1 MGTFELLNKNIQ
13 KAIFDLKWENFR
25 PIQDEA
31 IEHLIKNPSD
41 LIISAP
47 TASGKTEAAFLPII
61 SEVAD
66 TGKTSIKVLYISPL
80 KALINDQFERVTKLC
95 NYIDFPITKWHG
107 DANATKKANLIK
119 NPKGILLITPES
131 IEALILNKTQEI
143 GNLLGELD
151 YIVIDEIH
159 SFIGTER
166 GTHLRSLIRRI
177 ENGLDIQ
184 PLKIGLSAT
193 INNVEDVA
201 KWLNPTNPKSVKI
214 IKDSDD
220 EKEIM
225 GLIKGYKIPAEDVD
239 NDFTQLEKELF
250 DILKKDKNLIFA
262 NSKMTLEAYCDTMQ
276 QIAKENVFPNNF
288 LIHHG
293 SLSKEIREHA
303 EKSLKTSTNLSVF
316 CTNTLELGID
326 IGNIDRII
334 FLDPPFSV
342 AAMTQRLGRSG
353 RRENSAKEF
362 RFMISAREIDDKSTW
377 DDKFRI
383 DLVQSIA
390 IVELML
396 AKWCEPLDVDK
407 VDYSTF
413 VHQILSYL
421 GQTGGATAQRIY
433 NTIGAAA
440 FNKYFNEQDFI
451 QILKGLKEN
460 EIIYQ
465 MPNDIITLDKR
476 GEKIVENYEFYA
488 AFFAAS
494 EWKVIFDGKEVGQI
508 SPSSL
513 MFLDVG
519 SHILLAGKRWEIL
532 EIKSKT
538 ETIIVRKGY
547 GKKPVKFPGGLQDVH
562 RTIQQKMLEI
572 YENKFIPPYIS
583 KNTIPILEEA
593 FDFYDIYAKPEDGNI
608 LVVLEGSK
616 TQATVKLLLNYL
628 GFAVEDVGIGFLCF
642 DGKKAVTKS
651 LKDFNFDDFN
661 PLELVKNI
669 DTNLKIFKKFDYLL
683 PEDILNMSFINLAMD
698 IDACKG
704 FCKYLIGAKMI
715 L

>member
-31 IEHLIKNPSD
+31 IEHLIKTPSD

-61 SEVAD
+61 SEVAEA
-66 TGKTSIKVLYISPL
+66 GKTSIKILYISPL
-80 KALINDQFERVTKLC
+80 KALINDQFERVTRLC

-131 IEALILNKTQEI
+131 IEALLLNKTQEV
-143 GNLLGELD
+143 GNLLGKLD

-166 GTHLRSLIRRI
+166 GTHLKSLIRRI

-225 GLIKGYKIPAEDVD
+225 GLIKGYKIPAEALD

-262 NSKMTLEAYCDTMQ
+262 NGKMTLEAYCDTMQ

-303 EKSLKTSTNLSVF
+303 EKSLKTSANLSVF

-342 AAMTQRLGRSG
+342 ASMTQRLGRSG
-353 RRENSAKEF
+353 RRENAAKEF
-362 RFMISAREIDDKSTW
+362 RFLIDAREIDDKSTW

-407 VDYSTF
+407 IDYSTF

-421 GQTGGATAQRIY
+421 GQTGGATAQKIY
-433 NTIGAAA
+433 DKIGIVA
-440 FNKYFNEQDFI
+440 FDKHFNENEFI
-451 QILKGLKEN
+451 QVLRGLKEH

-465 MPNDIITLDKR
+465 MPNDIITLDKK

-532 EIKSKT
+532 EIKPKT

-547 GKKPVKFPGGLQDVH
+547 GKKPIKFPGGWQNIH
-562 RTIQQKMLEI
+562 RQIHQKMLEI
-572 YENKFIPPYIS
+572 YENKVIPTYIS
-583 KNTIPILEEA
+583 KNTISILEEA
-593 FDFYDIYAKPEDGNI
+593 FEFYDIYAKPDDSNI

-616 TQATVKLLLNYL
+616 TQATIKLLLNYL
-628 GFAVEDVGIGFLCF
+628 GFAVEDAGIGFSCS
-642 DGKKAVTKS
+642 DGKKNVIKS
-651 LKDFNFDDFN
+651 LQGFSFENFN
-661 PLELVKNI
+661 PTELVKNI
-669 DTNLKIFKKFDYLL
+669 DANLKILKKFDHLL
-683 PEDILNMSFINLAMD
+683 PEDILNTSFIDQALE
-698 IDACKG
+698 IEGCKD
-704 FCKYLIGAKMI
+704 FCKSLANKKIP